1 MIYDNSFGLEQMLEE
16 AQDQMAAAKKRLRS
30 LDAALVKRLD
40 GRNRLGLLGAV
51 LFSVGW
57 IAVFLVASVYLKG
70 HLPEPLRLALLG
82 VSLLLALSLIIDELI
97 QISYYGSILNARTRL
112 LQMRRRVDKA
122 QKTLADHLETYL
134 KRRDAQWELPLTV
147 GSSINQT
154 AGQISARLSGM
165 EALSSTFLTAAKTV
179 LYYAACVVWA
189 AAGSYILFG
198 LVVAF
203 EFLEGLSPNT
213 ITIMMVASTVIA
225 CIFEALFARMIWA
238 KTDCDVGNLTLLA
251 LALGPVIF
259 AVVIALIWILYFV
272 ILLILYLVASI
283 FGLGAVIL
291 PIHLQLRF

>member
-1 MIYDNSFGLEQMLEE
+1 MICDNSFGLEQMLEE

-30 LDAALVKRLD
+30 LDATLAKHLD

-51 LFSVGW
+51 LVSMGW
-57 IAVFLVASVYLKG
+57 IAVFLAVYVYLKG

-82 VSLLLALSLIIDELI
+82 VSLLLALSLVVDELI

-122 QKTLADHLETYL
+122 QKTLAAHFETYL

-147 GSSINQT
+147 GSSINQA
-154 AGQISARLSGM
+154 AGQIAARLSGM
-165 EALSSTFLTAAKTV
+165 EALSSTFLTAVKTV

-203 EFLEGLSPNT
+203 EFLEGLSPST
-213 ITIMMVASTVIA
+213 ITVMMVASTVIA
-225 CIFEALFARMIWA
+225 CTFEALFARMIWA
-238 KTDCDVGNLTLLA
+238 KTNCDVGNLTLLA

-259 AVVIALIWILYFV
+259 VVVIALIWILYFI

-283 FGLGAVIL
+283 FGLGAAIL
-291 PIHLQLRF
+291 PVYLQ